1 MKNIFFIIIASLFLL
16 SCSQNEELLITSE
29 NKLNQKSNSKLAIGQ
44 NVKLIQAKDSRTISC
59 SRGGCKTVQTR
70 QYIVEVANLD
80 FNKVV
85 AIHQQLN
92 NGQWE
97 DVNLTYSF
105 TTTTGTEIWKGIS
118 IKDLSLF
125 TYPAP
130 SLFGERLSAKY
141 VVKGQTYWDNNSSS
155 DYTIINS
162 NRQDNSSSIYLHNDF
177 NIMATT
183 PYNDPSIVSDAT
195 LSYVSIA
202 ADIRNIA
209 FAKEVNVVYTTN
221 NWATSQTKSLLFN
234 SYESNNATGDFE
246 RWTASFSIPK
256 TANVVYALSYK
267 VNGQTYWDNNF
278 GKNYTI
284 LSNN

>member
-1 MKNIFFIIIASLFLL
+1 MKNFIFIIIASLFLL

-29 NKLNQKSNSKLAIGQ
+29 NKLNQKSNSKLATGQ

-70 QYIVEVANLD
+70 QYIVEVVNLD

-85 AIHQQLN
+85 TIHQQLN

-97 DVNLTYSF
+97 DVSLTYSF
-105 TTTTGTEIWKGIS
+105 TTTTGTEIWKGVS

-141 VVKGQTYWDNNSSS
+141 AVKGQIYWDNNSSS
-155 DYTIINS
+155 DYVIINS
-162 NRQDNSSSIYLHNDF
+162 NRQDNSSSMYLHNDF
-177 NIMATT
+177 NIMDTT
-183 PYNDPSIVSDAT
+183 PYNEPSLVSDTT
-195 LSYVSIA
+195 LSYLSIA

-234 SYESNNATGDFE
+234 SYESNNATRDFE
-246 RWTASFSIPK
+246 RWTASFAIPK
-256 TANVVYALSYK
+256 TTSVTYALCYT

-278 GKNYTI
+278 GKNYMI
-284 LSNN
+284 LSN